1 MATARGRQS
10 AAVAPPAA
18 AALGERPQAVA
29 FFQAV
34 RLLGQ
39 LFPERAEVGGF
50 ADPHDEV
57 VRFGVNPA
65 IGFPPS
71 EIHRLDL
78 STEPARMLVNFFGLV
93 GPLGVLPY
101 HYSLLVG
108 ERARAGDSTL
118 GAFLD
123 LFHHRL
129 IALFYRAWRKHHY
142 PVGFGS
148 DAGDHLTG
156 HLLDG
161 IGLGVPALRDRL
173 PIPDQTLAF
182 YGGLLAAHQRSA
194 LALEQLLEDYF
205 DVPVEVIQFV
215 GAWYAVPPRSQCELD
230 DGAGETNR
238 LGAGVVG
245 DELWD
250 RQARVRIRIGP
261 LPRDRYDGFL
271 PGGPAHAAL
280 RALTQFFSDDRFDFE
295 VQLVLARDHV
305 PPCVLHTGAHGVGPP
320 LGWATW
326 LASKPAGHE
335 VDDTVLTL

>member
-1 MATARGRQS
+1 MATAGGREG
-10 AAVAPPAA
+10 APVAPPGAGP
-18 AALGERPQAVA
+18 LGERPQAYA

-39 LFPERAEVGGF
+39 LFPDRDEVGGF
-50 ADPHDEV
+50 GDPTRET

-78 STEPARMLVNFFGLV
+78 STEPARMLVNFFGLI

-101 HYSLLVG
+101 HYSLLVS
-108 ERARAGDSTL
+108 ERARAGDTAL

-129 IALFYRAWRKHHY
+129 LGLFYRAWRKHHY
-142 PVGFGS
+142 PVGFGTE
-148 DAGDHLTG
+148 AGDRLTDR
-156 HLLDG
+156 LFES
-161 IGLGVPALRDRL
+161 IGLGVPAFRDRL
-173 PIPDQTLAF
+173 PVPDQTLAF
-182 YGGLLAAHQRSA
+182 YGGLLGAHQRSA

-205 DVPVEVIQFV
+205 GVPVEVIQFV
-215 GAWYAVPPRSQCELD
+215 GAWYPVPQGTQCELD
-230 DGAGETNR
+230 DGEAEQNR
-238 LGAGVVG
+238 LGASVVG
-245 DELWD
+245 DELLD
-250 RQARVRIRIGP
+250 RQARVRVRVGP
-261 LPRDRYDGFL
+261 LTREQYDTFL
-271 PGGPAHAAL
+271 PGGDAYGAL

-295 VQLVLARDHV
+295 VQLVLAGDHV

-326 LASKPAGHE
+326 LPTRQPGQQ